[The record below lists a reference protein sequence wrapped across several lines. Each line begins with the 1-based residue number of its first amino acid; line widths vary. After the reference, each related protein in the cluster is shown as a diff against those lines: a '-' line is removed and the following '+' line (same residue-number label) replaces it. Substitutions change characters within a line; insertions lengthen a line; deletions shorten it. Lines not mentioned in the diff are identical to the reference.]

1 MPDEVGRGAATGGP
15 GEIVGAGHRPGARG
29 LEASLASGGVRF
41 DVWKSEAPL
50 HDEGWVARAS
60 SGSGRPAMSTS
71 RTGRRVPL
79 HQLGDDKDRLIY
91 RSDGRPTYFAA
102 TRLRDG
108 EVLPGASTPD
118 LHWGVDHTGRSRN
131 RNAAQA
137 MGYDRSLPGL
147 LVAGSGSWP
156 TASRSRC
163 RSVRDVRDPRRN
175 ARCRGTDAARVLR
188 LRAAHVAFD
197 FDIELRA
204 SSLRTTRLLRPVRHA
219 RIASILR
226 KGRDAGSPRAR
237 LSGLLA
243 ASRGAL
249 VRVVARLPEVSGRGA
264 AEETQASRPTRRTSP
279 PSSRVLPRRAG
290 DRRGR
295 ARALGEASRARIGH
309 QDDAGQCAGAAGD
322 LRAGGDVAAGAASR
336 APAPISPRAP
346 ARSRSWTAPRRRPR
360 CRRPRPTRGP
370 PDRVPA

>member
-1 MPDEVGRGAATGGP
+1 VPDEVGRGAARGGP

-197 FDIELRA
+197 FDIELARKQ
-204 SSLRTTRLLRPVRHA
+204 SSDNPSTTSSTPCPDRVDPAQGPRRRLAP
-219 RIASILR
+219 
-226 KGRDAGSPRAR
+226 
-237 LSGLLA
+237 
-243 ASRGAL
+243 
-249 VRVVARLPEVSGRGA
+249 
-264 AEETQASRPTRRTSP
+264 RPTERAAGRE
-279 PSSRVLPRRAG
+279 PRRAG
-290 DRRGR
+290 ARGGPA
-295 ARALGEASRARIGH
+295 ARGVRTRCCRGDPGITAYGDGPRHAVHAFYRDARVIDAAEPERSAKRLALALATKTTLANALALLGISAPEAM
-309 QDDAGQCAGAAGD
+309 
-322 LRAGGDVAAGAASR
+322 
-336 APAPISPRAP
+336 
-346 ARSRSWTAPRRRPR
+346 
-360 CRRPRPTRGP
+360 
-370 PDRVPA
+370 